1 MINLSDI
8 KSESPFRTPDSY
20 FDDFQQDIETR
31 ISEEHI
37 RNLCGNVNP
46 FQVPTH
52 YFENLKLTQNTKPKS
67 KIISLLKPLLAV
79 AAVLLFGFGVWKITS
94 ENIQK
99 TTISRIETT
108 VNQLNIKSEFVIDAE
123 LQNVIIEDYLADVD
137 VNSVA
142 EYFNEDDSI
151 YSPETLQ
158 SSDDEIV
165 EYLSDYLAYSE
176 IEDGF

>member
-1 MINLSDI
+1 
-8 KSESPFRTPDSY
+8 
-20 FDDFQQDIETR
+20 
-31 ISEEHI
+31 
-37 RNLCGNVNP
+37 
-46 FQVPTH
+46 
-52 YFENLKLTQNTKPKS
+52 
-67 KIISLLKPLLAV
+67 
-79 AAVLLFGFGVWKITS
+79 
-94 ENIQK
+94 
-99 TTISRIETT
+99 
-108 VNQLNIKSEFVIDAE
+108 VIDAE
-123 LQNVIIEDYLADVD
+123 LQNVIIEDYLSDVD